1 MTRRVMVIG
10 GGLAGTAAAL
20 KLADAGASVVLL
32 ERRPQLGGMVSS
44 FRRDGLHLDN
54 GQHVFLRC
62 CTEYVGLLDRLGCAH
77 LAGLQDRLSV
87 PVLVSYPGSSSHWAK
102 LGRSSLRLPPPLHLT
117 GGLLRYT
124 ALAPAARLKAATT
137 AVALGRLDPRDPA
150 VDGQRFG
157 PWLRR
162 RGVDARSAEAL
173 WGLLTVAT
181 LNVGIE
187 DASLALAAKV
197 VRTGLLETADGG
209 DIGRLQVPQG
219 EVHHVASLAALRRAG
234 VEVHVRSAVRSL
246 TSAAAT
252 NGPGSA
258 GAATAGTTWTITT
271 DDGSYAA
278 DAIVLAVPPDAAARL
293 LPTGATVRHEFA
305 ERLGSAPIVNVH
317 LHYDRPVLPR
327 PFVAVLGS
335 PVQWVF
341 DRTHASGATS
351 GQSVA
356 ISLSAAEEWIDRPTS
371 ELRAVFSREMARLFL
386 GARAARLQT
395 VVVSRERSA
404 TFRQAAGSG
413 AYRPGPASGLP
424 GLALAGAWTD
434 TGWPATM
441 EGAVRSGY
449 AAADHV
455 LTLGRRLPRQQT
467 RRPALAVG

>member
-1 MTRRVMVIG
+1 MTRRVIVIG
-10 GGLAGTAAAL
+10 GGLAGTAAAF

-32 ERRPQLGGMVSS
+32 ERRPHLGGLVSS
-44 FRRDGLHLDN
+44 FQRDGLHLDN

-62 CTEYVGLLDRLGCAH
+62 CSEYAGLLHRLGCLH
-77 LAGLQDRLSV
+77 HAGLQERLSV

-102 LGRSSLRLPPPLHLT
+102 LGRSSLPLPPPLHLT

-124 ALAPAARLKAATT
+124 ALSPAARLRAAAT
-137 AVALGRLDPRDPA
+137 ALALGRLDPRDSA

-162 RGVDARSAEAL
+162 RGVDARTAEAL

-197 VRTGLLETADGG
+197 VRTGLLESADGG

-219 EVHHVASLAALRRAG
+219 EIHHTATLAALRRAG
-234 VEVHVRSAVRSL
+234 VEVHLRTAVRNL
-246 TSAAAT
+246 T
-252 NGPGSA
+252 
-258 GAATAGTTWTITT
+258 AATASDLDATMQAPARWTVTT
-271 DDGSYAA
+271 DEASYPA
-278 DAIVLAVPPDAAARL
+278 DAVVLAVPPDAAARL
-293 LPTGATVRHEFA
+293 LPAGAAVRHEFA

-317 LHYDRPVLPR
+317 LHYDRPVLPQ

-341 DRTHASGATS
+341 DRTRASGATS

-356 ISLSAAEEWIDRPTS
+356 ISLSAAEEWIDRPTA

-395 VVVSRERSA
+395 VVVSRERTA
-404 TFRQAAGSG
+404 TFRQTAGSG

-449 AAADHV
+449 AAANY
-455 LTLGRRLPRQQT
+455 LLSPGRAVPRQQT
-467 RRPALAVG
+467 RRPAMAVG

>member
-1 MTRRVMVIG
+1 MTRRVIVIG
-10 GGLAGTAAAL
+10 GGLAGTAATL

-44 FRRDGLHLDN
+44 FQRDGLHLDN

-62 CTEYVGLLDRLGCAH
+62 CTEYIGLLGRLGCIH
-77 LAGLQDRLSV
+77 QAGLQDRLSV
-87 PVLVSYPGSSSHWAK
+87 PVLVSHPGSSSHWAK
-102 LGRSSLRLPPPLHLT
+102 LGRSSLPLPPPLHLT

-124 ALAPAARLKAATT
+124 ALSPAARVRAATT
-137 AVALGRLDPRDPA
+137 AIALGRLDPRDAA

-181 LNVGIE
+181 LNIGIE

-197 VRTGLLETADGG
+197 VRTGLLESTDGG

-219 EVHHVASLAALRRAG
+219 EVHHTATLAALRRAG
-234 VEVHVRSAVRSL
+234 VEVQLHAAVRSL
-246 TSAAAT
+246 
-252 NGPGSA
+252 A
-258 GAATAGTTWTITT
+258 GASAVTQAAGPTSTPAAWTVAT
-271 DDGSYAA
+271 DDGSYSA
-278 DAIVLAVPPDAAARL
+278 DAVVLAVPPDAAARL
-293 LPTGATVRHEFA
+293 LPGGAAVRHEFV

-317 LHYDRPVLPR
+317 LHYDRPVLPQ

-341 DRTHASGATS
+341 DRTHSSGATS

-356 ISLSAAEEWIDRPTS
+356 ISLSAAEQWIDRPTA
-371 ELRAVFSREMARLFL
+371 EIRAVFSREMARLFL

-395 VVVSRERSA
+395 VVVSRERTA
-404 TFRQAAGSG
+404 TFRQTAGSG
-413 AYRPGPASGLP
+413 AYRPGPDSGLP

-449 AAADHV
+449 AAADHL
-455 LTLGRRLPRQQT
+455 LTVGRALPRQQS
-467 RRPALAVG
+467 RRPALVVG

>member
-1 MTRRVMVIG
+1 MTRRVIVIG

-20 KLADAGASVVLL
+20 KLADSGSSVVLV
-32 ERRPQLGGMVSS
+32 ERRPQLGGLVSS
-44 FRRDGLHLDN
+44 FQRDGLHLDN

-62 CTEYVGLLDRLGCAH
+62 CTEYVGLLGRLGCAH
-77 LAGLQDRLSV
+77 QAGLQERLSV

-102 LGRSSLRLPPPLHLT
+102 LGRSSLPLPPPLHLT

-124 ALAPAARLKAATT
+124 ALSPAARLRAATT
-137 AVALGRLDPRDPA
+137 AIALGRLDPRDAA

-197 VRTGLLETADGG
+197 VRTGLLESTDGG

-219 EVHHVASLAALRRAG
+219 EVHHTATLATLRRAG
-234 VEVHVRSAVRSL
+234 VEVHLRTAVRTLSHV
-246 TSAAAT
+246 A
-252 NGPGSA
+252 PDP
-258 GAATAGTTWTITT
+258 GTTPGTSTAWTVTT
-271 DDGSYAA
+271 DDGSYTA
-278 DAIVLAVPPDAAARL
+278 DAVVLAVPPDAAARL
-293 LPTGATVRHEFA
+293 LPTGTAVRHEFA

-317 LHYDRPVLPR
+317 LHYDRPVLPQ

-356 ISLSAAEEWIDRPTS
+356 ISLSAAEEWIDRPTAD
-371 ELRAVFSREMARLFL
+371 LRAVFSREMARLFL

-395 VVVSRERSA
+395 VVVSRERTA
-404 TFRQAAGSG
+404 TFRQTAGSG

-449 AAADHV
+449 AAADHL
-455 LTLGRRLPRQQT
+455 LTVGRASPRQLS
-467 RRPALAVG
+467 RRPALVVG

>member
-1 MTRRVMVIG
+1 MTRRVIVIG

-20 KLADAGASVVLL
+20 KLTDAGASVVLL
-32 ERRPQLGGMVSS
+32 ERRPQLGGLVSS
-44 FRRDGLHLDN
+44 FERDGLHLDN

-62 CTEYVGLLDRLGCAH
+62 CTEYVGLLRRLGCAH
-77 LAGLQDRLSV
+77 QAGLQDRLSV

-102 LGRSSLRLPPPLHLT
+102 LGRSSLPLPPPLHLT

-124 ALAPAARLKAATT
+124 ALSPAARLRAATT
-137 AVALGRLDPRDPA
+137 AIALGRLDPRDSA

-197 VRTGLLETADGG
+197 VRTGLLESSDGG

-219 EVHHVASLAALRRAG
+219 EVHHTATLAALRRAG
-234 VEVHVRSAVRSL
+234 VEVQLRTAVRTL
-246 TSAAAT
+246 ASASPSDLD
-252 NGPGSA
+252 G
-258 GAATAGTTWTITT
+258 TASGWTVAS
-271 DDGSYAA
+271 DDGSYTA
-278 DAIVLAVPPDAAARL
+278 DAVVLAVPPDAAARL
-293 LPTGATVRHEFA
+293 LPAGAAVRHEFA
-305 ERLGSAPIVNVH
+305 ERLGSAPIVNIH
-317 LHYDRPVLPR
+317 MQYDRPVLPQ

-335 PVQWVF
+335 PIQWVF
-341 DRTHASGATS
+341 DRTHASGTTS

-356 ISLSAAEEWIDRPTS
+356 ISLSAAEEWIDRPTAD
-371 ELRAVFSREMARLFL
+371 LRAVFSREMARLFL

-395 VVVSRERSA
+395 VVVSRERTA
-404 TFRQAAGSG
+404 TFRQTAGSG
-413 AYRPGPASGLP
+413 AFRPGAASGLP

-449 AAADHV
+449 SAADHLLAV
-455 LTLGRRLPRQQT
+455 GRAVPRQHS
-467 RRPALAVG
+467 RRPALVVG